1 MNTEGKKLITTIY
14 HQDFKFTQ
22 NLGQT
27 TVLQHHSKV
36 SYHLSSHVSRDAN
49 LALQDTCKSLVSPEP
64 LEMRVLFRETRMR
77 ESGNLLLSGTVDFL
91 PEFI

>member
-22 NLGQT
+22 NCIT
-27 TVLQHHSKV
+27 TVLQYHSKV

-64 LEMRVLFRETRMR
+64 LKMRVLFRETRMQ
-77 ESGNLLLSGTVDFL
+77 ESGNLLLSGTVVFL